1 MRWSRLNFDKNSNEI
16 LEEFLQEIPEE
27 YEKRKGYFLWD
38 IFKAIAIRMSN
49 TLLKLTNVSKK
60 LDVNNLT
67 GTELERFIYQRTGI
81 ERKKATYSQGVVT
94 IRGNGTINIGDLF
107 ETEGLVRFE
116 AIEQKNII
124 DIGNVNIRCVT
135 SGKIGNVP
143 SNAIKKM
150 PITLQGIN
158 SCNNELAT
166 DGGYDEETDEDLKI
180 RYFERLRE
188 PATSGNIYHY
198 KRWAKEVEGVG
209 EARVIPLWQGHT
221 TVKVIIIDSDRQ
233 PADNLLVEKV
243 QEYIDPNITGEGRG
257 QAPVG
262 AFCTVV
268 SAEPKKIFISVKAI
282 FSTNYDKEQLKL
294 KIVENIKSYLKEIA
308 FKKDILSYAIIG
320 SKILDIDGVIDYS
333 EFTLNGQT
341 SNIECLQE
349 EVFVL
354 ERVEFI
360 E

>member
-1 MRWSRLNFDKNSNEI
+1 MNFNKNSDEI
-16 LEEFLQEIPEE
+16 LEDFLGEIPDI

-38 IFKAIAIRMSN
+38 MLKAISIRLKD
-49 TLLKLTNVSKK
+49 TLFKLTFVASK

-67 GTELERFIYQRTGI
+67 DEELERFINQRTGI
-81 ERKKATYSQGVVT
+81 ERKKATHSQGVITVK
-94 IRGNGTINIGDLF
+94 GNGTISVGDLF

-116 AIEQKNII
+116 SIETKNII
-124 DIGNVNIRCVT
+124 EQGTINIHAVEA
-135 SGKIGNVP
+135 GKIGNVP
-143 SNAIKKM
+143 SNTIKKM
-150 PITLQGIN
+150 PITIQGIS
-158 SCNNELAT
+158 SCINEIET
-166 DGGYDEETDEDLKI
+166 EGGYDSETDEDLRQ

-221 TVKVIIIDSDRQ
+221 TVKVVIIDNDRL
-233 PADNLLVEKV
+233 PADEILVEKV
-243 QEYIDPNITGEGRG
+243 QEYIDPGITGEGRG
-257 QAPVG
+257 QAPIG

-268 SAEPKKIFISVKAI
+268 SATPKSINISVKAI
-282 FSTNYDKEQLKL
+282 FIKNHDKEQIMK
-294 KIVENIKSYLKEIA
+294 KVVENLKEYLKEIA

-320 SKILDIDGVIDYS
+320 AKILEAEGIIDYS
-333 EFTLNGQT
+333 DLEINNQT
-341 SNIECLQE
+341 ANIECEQE

-354 ERVEFI
+354 EGVDFI

>member
-1 MRWSRLNFDKNSNEI
+1 MNFNKNSNEI
-16 LEEFLQEIPEE
+16 LEEFLQEIPEQ

-38 IFKAIAIRMSN
+38 ILKAISIRMVD
-49 TLLKLTNVSKK
+49 TLKKLTLVASK
-60 LDVNNLT
+60 LDINNLT
-67 GTELERFIYQRTGI
+67 GIELERFIVQRTGI
-81 ERKKATYSQGVVT
+81 ERKKATYSQGVIT
-94 IRGNGTINIGDLF
+94 IKGNGTINIGDLF

-124 DIGNVNIRCVT
+124 GTGTINIKCVT
-135 SGKIGNVP
+135 AGKIGNVP
-143 SNAIKKM
+143 INSIKKM
-150 PITLQGIN
+150 PVTITGIN
-158 SCNNELAT
+158 SCNNEVET
-166 DGGYDEETDEDLKI
+166 TGGYDEEVDTDLGN

-198 KRWAKEVEGVG
+198 KRWAKEVDGVG
-209 EARVIPLWQGHT
+209 EARVIPLWNGHT

-233 PADNLLVEKV
+233 PADESLVEKV
-243 QEYIDPNITGEGRG
+243 QQYIDPNITGEGRG

-268 SAEPKKIFISVKAI
+268 SATSKNITISVKAV
-282 FSTNYDKEQLKL
+282 FSKNYDKEQLK
-294 KIVENIKSYLKEIA
+294 KKVTENIKTYLKEIA

-333 EFTLNGQT
+333 DLKINNQT
-341 SNIECLQE
+341 SNIECEQE
-349 EVFVL
+349 EVFIL
-354 ERVEFI
+354 ERIDFI